1 MHKSTEFSKSTP
13 QFDSLIYSIRKILP
27 IATLVF
33 ILITYLITAIINS
46 VFLPLPKFLSVSSAL
61 VLAFGRFLVVF
72 TELIIQSKGNR
83 SKSWQKLVAGLLTL
97 AALTE
102 LYFSVISLYPNDIL
116 PIFLNISAIII
127 LGLALELSFLE
138 KVELALENKNQE
150 NNPELNFMEKSNLS

>member
-72 TELIIQSKGNR
+72 TELIISKGNR

-102 LYFSVISLYPNDIL
+102 LYFSVISLYPNDFL

-138 KVELALENKNQE
+138 KVELALENTNQ
-150 NNPELNFMEKSNLS
+150 ELNFQEKTKVS

>member
-1 MHKSTEFSKSTP
+1 MHKSTEFSNSTP

-72 TELIIQSKGNR
+72 TELIISKGNR

-102 LYFSVISLYPNDIL
+102 LYFSVISLYPNDFL

-138 KVELALENKNQE
+138 KVELAIENTNQ
-150 NNPELNFMEKSNLS
+150 ELNFQEKTKVS

>member
-27 IATLVF
+27 LATLIF

-46 VFLPLPKFLSVSSAL
+46 VFLPLPKFLSISSAL

-72 TELIIQSKGNR
+72 TQLIISKGNTN
-83 SKSWQKLVAGLLTL
+83 KSWQKIVAGLLTL
-97 AALTE
+97 AALIE
-102 LYFSVISLYPNDIL
+102 LYFSVVSLYPNDFL
-116 PIFLNISAIII
+116 PIFLNISAITI

-138 KVELALENKNQE
+138 KVELAQENKNQE
-150 NNPELNFMEKSNLS
+150 NNQELNFQEKSNLS

>member
-13 QFDSLIYSIRKILP
+13 QFDSLIYSIRKVLP
-27 IATLVF
+27 LATLIF
-33 ILITYLITAIINS
+33 ILITYSITAIINS

-72 TELIIQSKGNR
+72 TELIISTAHK

-102 LYFSVISLYPNDIL
+102 LYFSVISLYPNDFL
-116 PIFLNISAIII
+116 PIYLNISAIII

-150 NNPELNFMEKSNLS
+150 INPELNFQEKTKVS

>member
-13 QFDSLIYSIRKILP
+13 QFDSLIYSIRKVLP
-27 IATLVF
+27 LATLIF

-46 VFLPLPKFLSVSSAL
+46 VFLPLPKFLSISSAL

-72 TELIIQSKGNR
+72 TQLIISEGNTN
-83 SKSWQKLVAGLLTL
+83 KSWQKIVAGLLTL

-102 LYFSVISLYPNDIL
+102 LYFSVISLYPNDFL

-138 KVELALENKNQE
+138 KVELAQE
-150 NNPELNFMEKSNLS
+150 NNQELNFQEKTKVS

>member
-1 MHKSTEFSKSTP
+1 MHKINDFSKSTP
-13 QFDSLIYSIRKILP
+13 QFDLLIFNIRKILP
-27 IATLVF
+27 VATLIF

-72 TELIIQSKGNR
+72 TELIISKRNK
-83 SKSWQKLVAGLLTL
+83 SKSWQKMVAGLLTL

-102 LYFSVISLYPNDIL
+102 LYFSVISIYPNHFL

-150 NNPELNFMEKSNLS
+150 LNFQEKTKVS

>member
-27 IATLVF
+27 LATLIF

-46 VFLPLPKFLSVSSAL
+46 IFLPLPKFLSVSSAL

-72 TELIIQSKGNR
+72 TQLIISKGNTN
-83 SKSWQKLVAGLLTL
+83 KSWQKMVAGLLTL

-102 LYFSVISLYPNDIL
+102 LYFSVISLYPNDFL

-138 KVELALENKNQE
+138 KVELAQENKNQV
-150 NNPELNFMEKSNLS
+150 NNQELNFQEKTKVS

>member
-27 IATLVF
+27 LATLIF

-72 TELIIQSKGNR
+72 TELIISKGNK
-83 SKSWQKLVAGLLTL
+83 SKSWQKMVAGLLTL

-102 LYFSVISLYPNDIL
+102 LYFSVISLYPNDFL
-116 PIFLNISAIII
+116 PIYLNISAIII
-127 LGLALELSFLE
+127 LGLAIELSFLE
-138 KVELALENKNQE
+138 KVELAQENKNQE
-150 NNPELNFMEKSNLS
+150 NNQELNFQEKTKVS

>member
-1 MHKSTEFSKSTP
+1 MHKINDFSKSTP
-13 QFDSLIYSIRKILP
+13 QFDFLIFNIRKILP
-27 IATLVF
+27 VATLIF
-33 ILITYLITAIINS
+33 ILITYSITAIINS

-72 TELIIQSKGNR
+72 TELIISTAHK

-102 LYFSVISLYPNDIL
+102 LYFSVISLYPNDFL
-116 PIFLNISAIII
+116 PIYLNISAIII

-138 KVELALENKNQE
+138 KVELAQE
-150 NNPELNFMEKSNLS
+150 NNQELNFQEKTKVS